1 MHAPDPVTAAEDPRA
16 RAQLQRWLLAKSAE
30 KRIEWGL
37 NTLSGAHVLTS
48 SFGAQSAVSLHMLN
62 QACPGIPV
70 IVIDTGYLFPETY
83 RFIDE
88 LSERLRLNLKVF
100 RAQLSPAWIEAR
112 HGRLWEQG
120 SEGIAR
126 YNQLVKVAPLQ
137 KALDELGARTWF
149 SGLRRSQASSRSEL
163 PVLDL
168 RWQRWKLHP
177 ILDWSDRDVGAY
189 LKRHDL
195 PWHPL
200 WHEGYVSIG
209 DHHTSHRWHP
219 GMDLDDTRFFGLRRE
234 CGIHLDAA

>member
-209 DHHTSHRWHP
+209 DHHTSHRWQP